1 MNTTIGATRVVYGT
15 SALVRVSGVPD
26 SSIGLLATPQPHTT
40 RGDPERGDAP
50 NALIPVTLAVDT
62 GGRLPEPVEV
72 CAYHGVSEALA
83 NAARHSTRHRHH
95 GAGHDDR

>member
-1 MNTTIGATRVVYGT
+1 MNTTISATKVVYGT

-40 RGDPERGDAP
+40 RGDPERGNDRTP
-50 NALIPVTLAVDT
+50 SSRSPGAVDT

-72 CAYHGVSEALA
+72 CAYYGVSEALA